1 MAEKSEF
8 ELITPEKLLINQTV
22 NWEICYLCQKE
33 NDENLQFP
41 HKKKGKT
48 FLYMLFRY
56 WMLKI
61 INFDLLVIS

>member
-48 FLYMLFRY
+48 FFVY
-56 WMLKI
+56 
-61 INFDLLVIS
+61 VI